1 LHFPHVANIHVLIA
15 TTSQFRD
22 ALARAL
28 AGCSVEFVCTMNEG
42 REALRRTSYTHVIIG
57 YLFAESHMFD
67 FAQEVRECQPGARV
81 LCVKAAGRSLRATLR
96 SGLNTAALQLGCE
109 GFFDLSIGDR
119 PDTFDRVFNEIL
131 ARFPMPAPAA
141 GDQKADALASKL
153 GATAQELR
161 RLALG

>member
-1 LHFPHVANIHVLIA
+1 MANIRVLIA

-22 ALARAL
+22 ALAPAL
-28 AGCSVEFVCTMNEG
+28 DGCPLHFACSMDEG
-42 REALRRTSYTHVIIG
+42 REALQRAAYTHVIVG

-67 FAQEVRECQPGARV
+67 FVQEVRARQPAARV
-81 LCVKAAGRSLRATLR
+81 LCVKAAGRALRAKLR

-109 GFFDLSIGDR
+109 GFFDLSIGER

-131 ARFPMPAPAA
+131 ACFPMPSPAA
-141 GDQKADALASKL
+141 GDPAADALASRL

>member
-1 LHFPHVANIHVLIA
+1 MANIRVLIA
-15 TTSQFRD
+15 TTSRFRD
-22 ALARAL
+22 GLLRAL
-28 AGCSVEFVCTMNEG
+28 AGCPVEFVCSMDEG
-42 REALRRTSYTHVIIG
+42 REALQRRAYTHVIIG

-67 FAQEVRECQPGARV
+67 FAQEVRECQPNARV

-141 GDQKADALASKL
+141 GNQKADALASKL

>member
-1 LHFPHVANIHVLIA
+1 MANIRVLIA

-28 AGCSVEFVCTMNEG
+28 AGCPVDFVCSMNEG
-42 REALRRTSYTHVIIG
+42 RQALHRGSYTHVIIG

-67 FAQEVRECQPGARV
+67 FAQEVRQRQPAARV
-81 LCVKAAGRSLRATLR
+81 LCVKAAGRSLRANLR

-119 PDTFDRVFNEIL
+119 PETFDHVFKDIL
-131 ARFPMPAPAA
+131 AHFPVPSSAA
-141 GDQKADALASKL
+141 GDKKALALASKL
-153 GATAQELR
+153 GATANELR

>member
-1 LHFPHVANIHVLIA
+1 MANIRVLIA

-28 AGCSVEFVCTMNEG
+28 AGCPVDFVCSMNEG
-42 REALRRTSYTHVIIG
+42 REALHRVTYTHVIIG

-67 FAQEVRECQPGARV
+67 FAQEVRHRQPAARV
-81 LCVKAAGRSLRATLR
+81 LCVKAAGRSLRANLR
-96 SGLNTAALQLGCE
+96 TGLNTAALQLGCE

-119 PDTFDRVFNEIL
+119 TDTFDRVFKEIL
-131 ARFPMPAPAA
+131 AHFPMPSSAP
-141 GDQKADALASKL
+141 GDKKAVALDSKL

-161 RLALG
+161 RLAFG

>member
-1 LHFPHVANIHVLIA
+1 MANIRVLIA

-28 AGCSVEFVCTMNEG
+28 ASCPVDFVCSMNEG
-42 REALRRTSYTHVIIG
+42 REALQRASYTHVIVG

-67 FAQEVRECQPGARV
+67 FAEEVRERQPAARV
-81 LCVKAAGRSLRATLR
+81 LCVKAAGRSLRANLR

-119 PDTFDRVFNEIL
+119 PDTFDRVFKDIL
-131 ARFPMPAPAA
+131 ARFPVPYSAA
-141 GDQKADALASKL
+141 SDKKAVALASKL
-153 GATAQELR
+153 GATAHELR